1 MTDWNKTK
9 FASSFM
15 EGETDGND
23 NSILSVPQ
31 YVDRRT
37 DGRVFYG
44 LSHLPRHCDQRKM
57 EAAYAYGF
65 RSVRK

>member
-1 MTDWNKTK
+1 
-9 FASSFM
+9 M